1 MTPPLKRH
9 THHAMP
15 ARRHIPGS
23 GSVPDRAVLDAAK
36 SDPAAFAYGAD
47 LYNHGFFWEAHEVWE
62 AVWMAATPNSAR
74 RQALRALI
82 QMANACLKLA
92 MGKRNAFE
100 RLAAEVAEISPG
112 EGLAHDGLDMA
123 ALSSAF
129 ARFAADVD
137 REISHL
143 KAPEVHSGFPFI
155 VLWPDQESA
164 GDSM

>member
-1 MTPPLKRH
+1 MKRH

-23 GSVPDRAVLDAAK
+23 GSVPDRAVLTAATA
-36 SDPAAFAYGAD
+36 DREDAFAYGAD

-74 RQALRALI
+74 RQALRSLI
-82 QMANACLKLA
+82 QMTNACLKLA

-100 RLAAEVAEISPG
+100 RLAAEVAQISPG
-112 EGLAHDGLDMA
+112 EGLAHEGLDMA
-123 ALSSAF
+123 ALASAF
-129 ARFAADVD
+129 ERFAAGVA
-137 REISHL
+137 RETGGPKTPQAH
-143 KAPEVHSGFPFI
+143 GDFPFI
-155 VLWPDQESA
+155 VLWPDQEST